1 MSTTI
6 HRPLGLSEL
15 LAETIRLYG
24 HRFGAA
30 IGVGLPIGGVF
41 LATLVTPP
49 VVDIVIVAVAF
60 TASYAAAARVAAGDS
75 LAEAWAQA
83 GLRVPTLL
91 VLALVVA
98 VPFALA
104 VTQLYLIVPAVAWL
118 GLMGFAIPVAMLEQ
132 DPEAKNW
139 LHRLSHAVSRS
150 VALAR
155 AEYLHAV
162 GVSAALVM
170 VYIVLGIVLASTLV
184 GFADN
189 GREIAVAIAQ
199 VILAPLFFLGL
210 SVLYFEQKVRAVSSR
225 SDPTRRPDAE
235 VPDAVDPE

>member
-1 MSTTI
+1 VSTTI

-30 IGVGLPIGGVF
+30 IGVGLPIGGVYLVTF
-41 LATLVTPP
+41 VTPP
-49 VVDIVIVAVAF
+49 VVNIVIIAAAF
-60 TASYAAAARVAAGDS
+60 TGSYAAAARVAAGDS
-75 LAEAWAQA
+75 LAEAWAQT
-83 GLRVPTLL
+83 GLRAPTLL
-91 VLALVVA
+91 VLALIVA

-132 DPEAKNW
+132 DPEAKTW
-139 LHRLSHAVSRS
+139 FDRLGHTVSRS

-225 SDPTRRPDAE
+225 SDRTRRPDAE

>member
-1 MSTTI
+1 VTTTI
-6 HRPLGLSEL
+6 YRPLGLSEL

-30 IGVGLPIGGVF
+30 IGLGLPIGGVF
-41 LATLVTPP
+41 LATLVTPS
-49 VVDIVIVAVAF
+49 VVDIVIVAAAF

-75 LAEAWAQA
+75 LAEAWAQV
-83 GLRVPTLL
+83 GLRAPTLL
-91 VLALVVA
+91 VLAVIVA

-104 VTQLYLIVPAVAWL
+104 VTQLYLLIPAVAWL

-132 DPEAKNW
+132 DPDAKTW
-139 LHRLSHAVSRS
+139 FDRLGHTVSRS
-150 VALAR
+150 FALAR
-155 AEYLHAV
+155 SEYLHAV

-170 VYIVLGIVLASTLV
+170 LSIVLGIVLTTTLV

-189 GREIAVAIAQ
+189 GREIAAAIAQ

-225 SDPTRRPDAE
+225 SDRTRRPDAE
-235 VPDAVDPE
+235 VPDVVDPE

>member
-1 MSTTI
+1 VSTTI

-41 LATLVTPP
+41 LATLMTPP
-49 VVDIVIVAVAF
+49 VVDIVIVAAAF

-118 GLMGFAIPVAMLEQ
+118 GLMGFSIPVAMLEQ
-132 DPEAKNW
+132 DPEAKTW
-139 LHRLSHAVSRS
+139 FDRLGYTLSRS
-150 VALAR
+150 FALAR
-155 AEYLHAV
+155 SEYLHAV

-225 SDPTRRPDAE
+225 SDRTRRPDAE
-235 VPDAVDPE
+235 VPDAVDSE